1 MTDLDHR
8 LESAAGAMH
17 RAISHVPADPASAR
31 PSRDQW
37 HAERGPQRRLGLI
50 AAATIAVTGVA
61 GLVLIERRPD
71 PGASNPPAAAST
83 TATTTVA
90 ARTITPLELADA
102 PAGLTL
108 VAQGIRPTGGEELRA
123 GVFVKRDAQGNVI
136 NRVIARLGTLSLYV
150 GDQQIAPPP
159 NLTTATSG
167 DIYIDS
173 GVLRV
178 EYGLGD
184 LGNLAL
190 DAYYVG
196 QQIDT
201 TLTDQMQQLAA
212 SLDLAAGN
220 AIAVTGPLPSGWMLA
235 AAGVEPEQAV
245 PSFYQAFEV
254 DSADGGPK
262 IMIDNRMIS
271 DASYPYWTPG
281 QTLQPVQ
288 IRGHAG
294 FVTKQ
299 DYAAVTNNPDAPAVA
314 DPTSSATILIW
325 EEAPGHWVT
334 MWVADR
340 TTEQAANLAAT
351 LVAVDQDQW
360 RLPGAAT
367 STTPIGLPVSSP

>member
-17 RAISHVPADPASAR
+17 RAISHVPVDPAFAR
-31 PSRDQW
+31 PSRGQRRATRD
-37 HAERGPQRRLGLI
+37 PQRRFGLV
-50 AAATIAVTGVA
+50 AAATIAVAGVA

-71 PGASNPPAAAST
+71 PGPSNPVAAAST
-83 TATTTVA
+83 TATSAVA
-90 ARTITPLELADA
+90 APPITPLELADA
-102 PAGLTL
+102 PAGLAL
-108 VAQGIRPTGGEELRA
+108 VGQGIRPAGGEELRA
-123 GVFVKRDAQGNVI
+123 AVFVKRDAQGNVT
-136 NRVIARLGTLSLYV
+136 NRVIVRLGTLNLYV
-150 GDQQIAPPP
+150 GEQQIAPPP

-167 DIYIDS
+167 DIYIDA
-173 GVLRV
+173 GVVRV

-190 DAYYVG
+190 DADYVG

-212 SLDLAAGN
+212 SLDLVAGN
-220 AIAVTGPLPSGWMLA
+220 AIAVTGPLPSGWTLA
-235 AAGVEPEQAV
+235 AAGVEPNQAV

-271 DASYPYWTPG
+271 DASFPYWTPG

-299 DYAAVTNNPDAPAVA
+299 DYSAVTNSPDAPAVP

-334 MWVADR
+334 LWVADQ
-340 TTEQAANLAAT
+340 TTDQAVNLAAT
-351 LVAVDQDQW
+351 LIAVDRDQW
-360 RLPGAAT
+360 HLPG
-367 STTPIGLPVSSP
+367 